1 MESILYLGF
10 PDSTGVPYSQM
21 YKTIKLTD
29 NILLNEKQKN
39 IFRCGARDVISP
51 GNLRSVI
58 ITQQEAVDLGLNPP
72 DESRWNPH
80 VSQAQM
86 SRIANG

>member
-1 MESILYLGF
+1 MTTQDLARRILREVF
-10 PDSTGVPYSQM
+10 D
-21 YKTIKLTD
+21 
-29 NILLNEKQKN
+29 
-39 IFRCGARDVISP
+39 GARDVISP

-72 DESRWNPH
+72 DESKWNPH
-80 VSQAQM
+80 VSQAQL